1 MASGNG
7 HPSNGQVDDK
17 HPGGGYPDDGY
28 PDDGQAPAGAGRLA
42 PQTAARMAA
51 AARALIGAV
60 SAEQQIVLNPVF
72 EDFDLES
79 SRRHWT
85 YLPEVDR
92 PGLPLRALADE
103 QRKRAHELITASVSM
118 EGYAKVVSIMAMEH
132 VRRALVLASAP
143 ASAHLFDPERYCFRI
158 FGAPGPAGA
167 RRPVPWGW
175 QLAGHHVS
183 LNFTVVG
190 DYVSAT
196 PCMLGSVPAS
206 YGSLSPLE
214 HEETDG
220 FLFVGALSPAQRAQ
234 AVIWHRPPP
243 DFATRIAGRIGEVE
257 LPDHVFEPE
266 PGYRI
271 SDEERA
277 ALAYVRS
284 GPRGIGGTDLTAEQL
299 YALVDLVA
307 RFAGRLPREVA
318 EAELRRVDA
327 AGPENLWFAW
337 AGGTQRGDR
346 HYYRVQGPGLL
357 IEHDNT
363 QSNGNHV
370 HSVWRV
376 PGGDFGDDLLAAHY
390 RAEH

>member
-1 MASGNG
+1 MATS
-7 HPSNGQVDDK
+7 DK
-17 HPGGGYPDDGY
+17 HADSS
-28 PDDGQAPAGAGRLA
+28 AECAAGAWLA
-42 PQTAARMAA
+42 PETAARMAA
-51 AARALIGAV
+51 AARAFIGAASV
-60 SAEQQIVLNPVF
+60 GQQSVLNPGF
-72 EDFDLES
+72 DDFDLAS
-79 SRRHWT
+79 PRRQWT
-85 YLPEVDR
+85 YLPEVER
-92 PGLPLRALADE
+92 PGLPLRALSDG
-103 QRKRAHELITASVSM
+103 QRKLAHELVTASVSM

-132 VRRALVLASAP
+132 VRRALTLASAP

-158 FGAPGPAGA
+158 FGTPGQGA
-167 RRPVPWGW
+167 WGW

-183 LNFTVVG
+183 LNFTVAG
-190 DYVSAT
+190 DYVSGT
-196 PCMLGSVPAS
+196 PCMFGSVPAS

-220 FLFVGALSPAQRAQ
+220 FRFVDALSPAQRAQ

-243 DFATRIAGRIGEVE
+243 DFATRLVPRIGEVE
-257 LPDHVFEPE
+257 LPAHVFEPE
-266 PGYRI
+266 PDYRI
-271 SDEERA
+271 DDEERA

-307 RFAGRLPREVA
+307 RFAARLPREVA

-376 PGGDFGDDLLAAHY
+376 PGGDFGDDLLSAHY
-390 RAEH
+390 REEKH

>member
-1 MASGNG
+1 MAS
-7 HPSNGQVDDK
+7 SNRHLSDE
-17 HPGGGYPDDGY
+17 HPGSGHLSDGHQ
-28 PDDGQAPAGAGRLA
+28 DGGQAAGAARLA

-60 SAEQQIVLNPVF
+60 SAEQHLVLNPVF
-72 EDFDLES
+72 EDFDLAS
-79 SRRHWT
+79 PRRHWT

-92 PGLPLRALADE
+92 PGLALRALSDE

-118 EGYAKVVSIMAMEH
+118 EGYAQVVSIMAMEH
-132 VRRALVLASAP
+132 VRRALVLAAAP
-143 ASAHLFDPERYCFRI
+143 ASAHLFDPERYCFRV
-158 FGAPGPAGA
+158 FGDPGPAGA
-167 RRPVPWGW
+167 GRAPWGW

-220 FLFVGALSPAQRAQ
+220 FLFVGALSPAQRTQ
-234 AVIWHRPPP
+234 AIIWDRPPP
-243 DFATRIAGRIGEVE
+243 DFATRLVPRIGEVE
-257 LPDHVFEPE
+257 LPDHVFAPE
-266 PGYRI
+266 PDYRI

-390 RAEH
+390 RTEH